1 MFNKII
7 NKIFGIALLASATT
21 MTWGADVATLLKQAD
36 RYRLA
41 AEAMRVDTQVQL
53 YKNGQIVKER
63 RYSVYTQ
70 PGRRSLVLFKTPG
83 ELGQKILM
91 LDDQFWIIVPT
102 SQRPIRITPLQKL
115 LGEASTGD
123 IATMTWS
130 EDYTGVLHGEV
141 DLDGI
146 PGLRLDLTAIR
157 KGVSYTRI
165 ELYLAQSDHH
175 PVSADLYVASGKL
188 AKRATFALE
197 SVRGQLQ
204 VTSMSL
210 VDAIQTGQKTV
221 IRYLDSELKTLPDE
235 VYNPMFLVRNGVVE

>member
-1 MFNKII
+1 MFNKF
-7 NKIFGIALLASATT
+7 NKVFGIVLFASTST
-21 MTWGADVATLLKQAD
+21 MTWGADVVTLLKDAD

-53 YKNGQIVKER
+53 YKNGLLDKER

-83 ELGQKILM
+83 ELGQKVLM

-130 EDYTGVLHGEV
+130 EDYTGVLHGEI
-141 DLDGI
+141 DIDGI
-146 PGLRLDLTAIR
+146 PCLRLDLTAIR
-157 KGVSYTRI
+157 KGVSYARI

-175 PVSADLYVASGKL
+175 PVRADLYVASGKL
-188 AKRATFALE
+188 AKHATFALE
-197 SVRGQLQ
+197 NVRGQPQ
-204 VTSMSL
+204 VMSMTL

-221 IRYLDSELKTLPDE
+221 IRYLHSEPKTLPDE
-235 VYNPMFLVRNGVVE
+235 VYNPMFLVRNGVDE

>member
-1 MFNKII
+1 MFNSL
-7 NKIFGIALLASATT
+7 FGLAMLAFVSTSAS
-21 MTWGADVATLLKQAD
+21 GADVVTLLKAAD

-41 AEAMRVDTQVQL
+41 AEAMHVDTQVQL
-53 YKNGQIVKER
+53 YKNGQLDKER

-83 ELGQKILM
+83 ELGQKVLM

-130 EDYTGVLHGEV
+130 EDYTGVLHGAV

-146 PGLRLDLTAIR
+146 PAVRLDLSAIR
-157 KGVSYTRI
+157 KGVSYARI

-197 SVRGQLQ
+197 TVHGQSK
-204 VTSMSL
+204 VTSMTL
-210 VDAIQTGQKTV
+210 IDAIQTGQKTV
-221 IRYLDSELKTLPDE
+221 IRYLDSTPKSLPDE
-235 VYNPMFLVRNGVVE
+235 VYNPMFLVRNGVAE

>member
-1 MFNKII
+1 MFNSL
-7 NKIFGIALLASATT
+7 FGLAMLAFVSTSAS
-21 MTWGADVATLLKQAD
+21 GADVVTLLKAAD
-36 RYRLA
+36 RYRLV

-53 YKNGQIVKER
+53 YKNGQLDKER

-83 ELGQKILM
+83 ELGQKVLM

-146 PGLRLDLTAIR
+146 PAVRLDLSAIR
-157 KGVSYTRI
+157 KGVSYARI

-197 SVRGQLQ
+197 TVRGQLR
-204 VTSMSL
+204 VTSMTL
-210 VDAIQTGQKTV
+210 IDAIQTGQKTV
-221 IRYLDSELKTLPDE
+221 IRYLDSAPKSLPDE
-235 VYNPMFLVRNGVVE
+235 VYNPMFLVRNGVAE